1 MKTILIRYV
10 AIFVLS
16 LMTASCHQSN
26 TENTVNQTLTTNN
39 SLKACSK
46 EARACTN
53 GRTVSRNPA
62 NNCEFD
68 SCDKLLKKTEPQL
81 CTAEVRDCPNG
92 ISVGRD
98 PYNNC
103 KFKSCTPTDNG
114 RKPSQSNSM

>member
-1 MKTILIRYV
+1 MKTILIRYI
-10 AIFVLS
+10 ATFVLS
-16 LMTASCHQSN
+16 VMTASCHQNN

-68 SCDKLLKKTEPQL
+68 SCNKQLNKIEPLL
-81 CTAEVRDCPNG
+81 CTAEVRKCPNG

-98 PYNNC
+98 SYNNC
-103 KFKSCTPTDNG
+103 EFKPCAPTKNG
-114 RKPSQSNSM
+114 RDSL